1 MQKMIF
7 FWKEFWKP
15 FNRIKHAL
23 PPLLNSHYLRFS
35 FQKHKL
41 ISMETVKD
49 LSIYNS
55 LTGEKARFEPL
66 HSGKVGMYVC
76 GPTLYS
82 EPHMGNM
89 RTFINFDLIYRYLLK
104 LGFQVKYVRN
114 ITDAGHITN
123 SAGEAV
129 DSIGKA
135 ARLEQVQ
142 SLEIV
147 YKYNVKFQE
156 LNRIYNLLPPSI
168 EPTATGHIQEQI
180 EIIEQIMKNG
190 FAYEVNGSVYFDVRA
205 YSEKFEYGIL
215 SGRKVDELAEETRD
229 LNAQDEKRFFAD
241 FALWKK
247 ANPEDMQI
255 WRSPWGDGNPGWHIE
270 CTAMS
275 TKYLGSQFDIHG
287 GGMDLKFPHHE
298 DEIAQN
304 CGSLGCNPA
313 RIWMHANM
321 LNVNGQKMS
330 KSLGNYFLPKEIV
343 EGTTDVFEK
352 AYAPEVIRFCMM
364 QAHYRSTLD
373 FTSESLNAAEKGFTR
388 LQDAVAKLESLPT
401 TNENTSSEVLSLIP
415 SFYQSMNDDFNAP
428 KLIANLFEAAR
439 IIFAIEE
446 GKLVISQKDLT
457 VLKAEMHSFIFD
469 VLGIRME
476 KASGA
481 SDEALNAAMDLVLEM
496 RKSARENKDWG
507 TSDKIRDRLTEA
519 GIIVKDGKD
528 GATWT
533 VK

>member
-1 MQKMIF
+1 
-7 FWKEFWKP
+7 
-15 FNRIKHAL
+15 
-23 PPLLNSHYLRFS
+23 
-35 FQKHKL
+35 
-41 ISMETVKD
+41 
-49 LSIYNS
+49 
-55 LTGEKARFEPL
+55 
-66 HSGKVGMYVC
+66 
-76 GPTLYS
+76 
-82 EPHMGNM
+82 
-89 RTFINFDLIYRYLLK
+89 
-104 LGFQVKYVRN
+104 
-114 ITDAGHITN
+114 
-123 SAGEAV
+123 
-129 DSIGKA
+129 
-135 ARLEQVQ
+135 
-142 SLEIV
+142 
-147 YKYNVKFQE
+147 
-156 LNRIYNLLPPSI
+156 
-168 EPTATGHIQEQI
+168 
-180 EIIEQIMKNG
+180 
-190 FAYEVNGSVYFDVRA
+190 
-205 YSEKFEYGIL
+205 
-215 SGRKVDELAEETRD
+215 
-229 LNAQDEKRFFAD
+229 
-241 FALWKK
+241 
-247 ANPEDMQI
+247 
-255 WRSPWGDGNPGWHIE
+255 
-270 CTAMS
+270 
-275 TKYLGSQFDIHG
+275 
-287 GGMDLKFPHHE
+287 
-298 DEIAQN
+298 
-304 CGSLGCNPA
+304 
-313 RIWMHANM
+313 MHANM

-457 VLKAEMHSFIFD
+457 ALKAEMHSFIFD